1 MRTIKKGYCPNAI
14 EINGTTLK
22 LYASASAIA
31 NVAVKHRAEE
41 LQAQGLT
48 VCIVEVH
55 NRRLKGK
62 TDLHGQPYKPS
73 IFIFADL
80 YTPEQI
86 IEWRDKVEFWKKQFT
101 PRTNKWMKETRAKNN
116 RPKAAE
122 LWTGNE
128 AAQNQAI
135 KELFN

>member
-1 MRTIKKGYCPNAI
+1 MKTFKKTYLPDQI
-14 EINGTTLK
+14 EINGTILK
-22 LYASASAIA
+22 MYAAASALA
-31 NVAVKHRAEE
+31 NMNARYRAEE
-41 LQAQGLT
+41 LKAQGLT
-48 VCIVEVH
+48 VCIVEVLS
-55 NRRLKGK
+55 NKLKGK
-62 TDLHGQPYKPS
+62 PDLYGNPYKPS

-86 IEWRDKVEFWKKQFT
+86 EAWRDKVNFWKKQFA

-116 RPKAAE
+116 RAKVAE

-135 KELFN
+135 KELLN